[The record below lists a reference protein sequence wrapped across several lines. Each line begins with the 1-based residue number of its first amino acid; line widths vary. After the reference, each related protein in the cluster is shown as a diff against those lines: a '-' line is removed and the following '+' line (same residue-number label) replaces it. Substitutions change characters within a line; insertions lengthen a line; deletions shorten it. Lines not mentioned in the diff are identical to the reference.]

1 MREENGAK
9 NLRHRKTPDCKL
21 ACEHTVLLCLV
32 FDEPAWHYGKSD
44 FHNALPWFLARVSSR
59 ILPVQVFRD
68 SMLWHG
74 MESVIQDSKTK
85 FVGNFYDLALFWHAK
100 FLTFGWWNA
109 ANFVVSKLQC
119 LFQNLN
125 FGFG

>member
-1 MREENGAK
+1 
-9 NLRHRKTPDCKL
+9 
-21 ACEHTVLLCLV
+21 
-32 FDEPAWHYGKSD
+32 
-44 FHNALPWFLARVSSR
+44 
-59 ILPVQVFRD
+59 
-68 SMLWHG
+68 

-100 FLTFGWWNA
+100 FLTFGWWNP